1 VLAITTMRNS
11 SMLISMVFQRQAG
24 TTTTAENFGFPTT
37 ITPQLGRSIRS
48 PWS

>member
-1 VLAITTMRNS
+1 
-11 SMLISMVFQRQAG
+11 MLIFMVFQRQAG
-24 TTTTAENFGFPTT
+24 TITTAENFGIPTT